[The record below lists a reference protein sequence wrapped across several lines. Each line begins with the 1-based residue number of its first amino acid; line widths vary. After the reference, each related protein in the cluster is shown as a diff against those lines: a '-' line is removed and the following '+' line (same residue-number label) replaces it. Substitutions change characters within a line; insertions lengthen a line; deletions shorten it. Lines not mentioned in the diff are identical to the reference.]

1 MIKGINS
8 YRDTKGVIMKQKIK
22 MLIIAL
28 ATIILAGCVS
38 EKEQQL
44 KIAAERAKREAAVEK
59 ARKEATAEK
68 VRQEAAA
75 EKARQEKQKLRL
87 VAIDRIKGENNK
99 NTIFDI
105 IKNGEDEELKNVAK
119 SRLRDI
125 SINEI
130 ATATNIIVLSILS
143 STEEYEKFKAYATN
157 QVKIEKTICEKAFEP
172 IWKGMLDYAQ
182 YPKIGHIRRKWN
194 KEHDIVHEGKIVK
207 AWDCIPSNIQER
219 ITVACDNFIKER
231 REIEIDYKKR
241 QMLDADAYQYR
252 NKRESSLSEKM
263 SALKETLKKQAID
276 SIINRGWSRKLDI
289 VSLEYNMPEVRE
301 AAERRI
307 RELRAEQDAI
317 KKKQELARKDAQI
330 AAMKAHVNNQAQL
343 IEQYY
348 NDLTEHNFQ
357 LMLRCLNRE
366 SASYP
371 GDVSFNTTVNGV
383 DLNKM
388 VDYTLKEKWWSEKSW
403 QRLVNC
409 RWNLSVV
416 VASEGMSKLEMFGT
430 KYLPN
435 AYQNYVKTRERAE
448 EIQQMFNE
456 EFPIPQQMR
465 VNAPTWKVYLKLLH
479 GLMKARTQFLRR
491 HDELCH
497 YYLMHKIGALSATEL
512 AEIDSKPINIWLLED
527 NRNAI
532 DFSKSGMFVD
542 SPVKFD
548 EKICEFANKNAPE
561 TYGMYK
567 RLSIQKQETQ
577 KLLDEIL
584 NDAKLIGVTRFE
596 LSIVACREKID
607 FLSQTM
613 NLLVRNL
620 LSWHMEYKL
629 MEKDA
634 ATIYTLDGKCAAKW
648 KVFAELMPTYLKE
661 RANGPLIAVKHP
673 INDFYK
679 CNLLRNWHWAALGF
693 NLTTKFS
700 HDISDSSVYDDLQFF
715 ENCNNG
721 IFNCNRNETPFFD
734 WLKLP
739 SEKYYSLGN
748 ALNFCNRERR
758 MRREHERVYMRR
770 RRVGQGFINDAK
782 RIEAPAAT
790 VREINGTE
798 FDCDYNK
805 SVDNGK
811 PSILWRLNNIDAGK
825 ISYVGWNVVGK
836 SVEYVKYLHQ
846 IKGLAVEVE

>member
-1 MIKGINS
+1 
-8 YRDTKGVIMKQKIK
+8 MKQKIK

-59 ARKEATAEK
+59 ARKEAAAEK

-75 EKARQEKQKLRL
+75 EKARLEKQKLRL

-105 IKNGEDEELKNVAK
+105 IKNGEDEELKSIAK
-119 SRLRDI
+119 SRFRDV
-125 SINEI
+125 SVNQI
-130 ATATNIIVLSILS
+130 ATATNINSLLVRS
-143 STEEYEKFKAYATN
+143 SVEAYEEFRKHATN
-157 QVKIEKTICEKAFEP
+157 QASIEKATCEKAFDSLWEGLCEYV
-172 IWKGMLDYAQ
+172 KD
-182 YPKIGHIRRKWN
+182 PKFGYYRSKWQDKEYFISIGY
-194 KEHDIVHEGKIVK
+194 EAVK

-231 REIEIDYKKR
+231 REIEIDYRKR
-241 QMLDADAYQYR
+241 QMFDADAYKYR

-276 SIINRGWSRKLDI
+276 YITNYGWSRKLDI

-307 RELRAEQDAI
+307 GELRAEQEALE
-317 KKKQELARKDAQI
+317 KNQELARKE
-330 AAMKAHVNNQAQL
+330 AHVNKQVQL

-348 NDLTEHNFQ
+348 NNLTEHNFK
-357 LMLRCLNRE
+357 LMLRCLDWE
-366 SASYP
+366 SAGYP
-371 GDVSFNTTVNGV
+371 GDPPFEITVHLTPWNRRER
-383 DLNKM
+383 L
-388 VDYTLKEKWWSEKSW
+388 EKLWKRSI
-403 QRLVNC
+403 NC
-409 RWNLSVV
+409 RWDLSVV
-416 VASEGMSKLEMFGT
+416 VTSEGVSKLEMFGT

-435 AYQNYVKTRERAE
+435 AYQNYVKMREKAE

-456 EFPIPQQMR
+456 EFPNPQQM
-465 VNAPTWKVYLKLLH
+465 NKSAPTWNVYLKMLQ
-479 GLMKARTQFLRR
+479 GLMKVRTQFLRR
-491 HDELCH
+491 YDEMCH
-497 YYLMHKIGALSATEL
+497 YYLLHKIGALSATEL
-512 AEIDSKPINIWLLED
+512 AVIDSKPINIWLLED

-542 SPVKFD
+542 SPVKLD
-548 EKICEFANKNAPE
+548 EKVSEFANKNAPE

-584 NDAKLIGVTRFE
+584 NDAKLIGVARFE

-613 NLLVRNL
+613 NLLARNL

-634 ATIYTLDGKCAAKW
+634 ATIYTLDGKCAVKW
-648 KVFAELMPTYLKE
+648 KVFEELMPTYLKE
-661 RANGPLIAVKHP
+661 RANGPLIAARHP

-693 NLTTKFS
+693 N
-700 HDISDSSVYDDLQFF
+700 HDRRNSSVYDDLQFF
-715 ENCNNG
+715 DQYRVG
-721 IFNCNRNETPFFD
+721 RNEKPFIDYVGYF
-734 WLKLP
+734 
-739 SEKYYSLGN
+739 SLYG
-748 ALNFCNRERR
+748 ALNFCERGSR

-770 RRVGQGFINDAK
+770 RRVGQGNINGAPK
-782 RIEAPAAT
+782 IEGPVT
-790 VREINGTE
+790 VVREIKGTK
-798 FDCDYNK
+798 FDCDYDKIWN
-805 SVDNGK
+805 NGE
-811 PSILWRLNNIDAGK
+811 PSILQRLNNIDAGK
-825 ISYVGWNVVGK
+825 ISYVGWRVVDK
-836 SVEYVKYLHQ
+836 STEYVTDLHQ
-846 IKGLAVEVE
+846 IKALAVEVE